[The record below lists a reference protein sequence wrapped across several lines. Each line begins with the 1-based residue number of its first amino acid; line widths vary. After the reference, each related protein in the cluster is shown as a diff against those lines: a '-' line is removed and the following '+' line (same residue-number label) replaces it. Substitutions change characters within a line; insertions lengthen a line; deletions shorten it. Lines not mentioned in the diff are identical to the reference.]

1 VRLSCIDTPLLPTEL
16 LLLTLL
22 LLGLSG
28 AVMLLAFILLSRICR
43 SVCFGVMPHSA
54 TSSANGDD
62 TKTTMS
68 WNSGV
73 SDIQRPMCV
82 YML

>member
-1 VRLSCIDTPLLPTEL
+1 MRLSCIDTPPLPKE

-28 AVMLLAFILLSRICR
+28 AETLLAFILLSHICR

-54 TSSANGDD
+54 TSSASGDD
-62 TKTTMS
+62 MKTTMS

-73 SDIQRPMCV
+73 SDIHRPMCV
-82 YML
+82 YIL